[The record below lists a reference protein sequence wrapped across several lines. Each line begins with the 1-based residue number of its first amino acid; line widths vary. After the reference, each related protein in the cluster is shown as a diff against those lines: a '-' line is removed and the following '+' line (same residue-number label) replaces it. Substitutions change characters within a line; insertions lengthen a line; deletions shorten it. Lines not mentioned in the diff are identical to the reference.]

1 MTTQIPD
8 ILNFDDQRYWMS
20 SYLLEPWLKAHRVV
34 LSDVLGS
41 SCLLRG
47 YQAHWLINADELH
60 LTEVK
65 DENLENSIL
74 KQLFP
79 KSNGSVF
86 ADWVSGEFN
95 AWQDDG
101 CRLVFCYEM
110 GKVQK

>member
-1 MTTQIPD
+1 
-8 ILNFDDQRYWMS
+8 
-20 SYLLEPWLKAHRVV
+20 VV

-47 YQAHWLINADELH
+47 YQAHWLIETDELH

-65 DENLENSIL
+65 DENLDNSIL
-74 KQLFP
+74 KQLFL
-79 KSNGSVF
+79 KSNGSVL
-86 ADWVSGEFN
+86 ADWVSGEFS

-101 CRLVFCYEM
+101 STLRFCFEK